1 MVKGIIIALA
11 RSMSSLHSPFL
22 ATKSAVLSTISAM
35 VAQEDNC
42 YTHTH
47 TQTHIIMCVL
57 NIRLVG
63 SLLSEI
69 FKFQSV

>member
-1 MVKGIIIALA
+1 MVKDITIALA

-47 TQTHIIMCVL
+47 THIIMCVL

-63 SLLSEI
+63 S
-69 FKFQSV
+69 